1 MTVGNE
7 RFFYMRPVNGDDS
20 NDGLSFNTAW
30 KTWTKVIDELCT
42 DGTSYGGSAD
52 NAGLYLVNETGDAGY
67 TGPYPTGLSVSTTV
81 DWAFTSI
88 GNRFTLLGLSADG
101 SFDADIN
108 FIFDLS
114 GFTGSNWY
122 LAFLKYTGTTELS
135 FRNITWRNAT
145 TSTNYIFNTGYD
157 NEIGSLD
164 FYRCIFEDNELNSGL
179 VAVGGYSNVDRY
191 YNCIVR
197 RNNTY
202 NNNYGLFPAGSYSVT
217 TNRQPGSWFYR
228 SIIHDNQTDPSA
240 SQYTLNTNSL
250 GGQGIELVDCAIY
263 NNGNV
268 STDITIFLHH
278 QDERAQ
284 NKIKGCVFFNNAGT
298 AVYVDGAISIDAL
311 YGRSSFGHRF
321 QGNVFAY
328 NNKSIEFEYEPGLRD
343 THITNNIF
351 WQNTAVDIPTYIDG
365 VTGMEGANYVVD
377 PEFTNG
383 YSGDF
388 SVPETSPCFTY
399 AGPLGLAIGGIFVNK
414 ISTGGGGGSTAEY
427 VTVF

>member
-7 RFFYMRPVNGDDS
+7 RFFYLRPVNGDDS

-30 KTWTKVIDELCT
+30 KTYSKLFNELCFNS
-42 DGTSYGGSAD
+42 GLYGGSAD
-52 NAGLYLVNETGDAGY
+52 NAGAYLVNETGDAGY
-67 TGPYPTGLSVSTTV
+67 TGPWHGPAGTNTTV
-81 DWAFTSI
+81 DWAFTSSS
-88 GNRFTLLGLSADG
+88 GRFFLQGLSADG
-101 SFDADIN
+101 SYQADVN

-114 GFTGSNWY
+114 GFTGNSWIN
-122 LAFLKYTGTTELS
+122 AFLGALETTELS

-145 TSTNYIFNTGYD
+145 TATSTILQTSYD
-157 NEIGSLD
+157 NEITSMD
-164 FYRCIFEDNELNSGL
+164 FYNCIFEDNELNNALIAQGS
-179 VAVGGYSNVDRY
+179 YSNLDRY

-202 NNNYGLFPAGSYSVT
+202 NNNLSLFPAGGYGVN

-250 GGQGIELVDCAIY
+250 GNQGIELIDCAIY
-263 NNGNV
+263 NNGNA
-268 STDITIFLHH
+268 STDITVFLH
-278 QDERAQ
+278 QNDERAQ

-298 AVYVDGAISIDAL
+298 AVYVDGAISNDAT
-311 YGRSSFGHRF
+311 YGYSSFGHRF
-321 QGNVFAY
+321 NGNVFAY

-343 THITNNIF
+343 SHISNNIF
-351 WQNTAVDIPTYIDG
+351 WQNTAVDIPTYVDG
-365 VTGMEGANYVVD
+365 VTGFYGSNYVED
-377 PEFTNG
+377 PQFTNG

-388 SVPETSPCFTY
+388 SAPEDSPCFAY
-399 AGPLGLAIGGIFVNK
+399 VGPIGIPIGGIFVTK
-414 ISTGGGGGSTAEY
+414 ISTGGSGFTGEF